1 MIDSVSDRDEKEI
14 SSRNLF
20 QIAREKL
27 CDYVLITYMK
37 KYELAYHYYAE
48 AKRASSAKIIYSNPA
63 SDIVRSVQT
72 TAYDQKIYIYV
83 LFTSQGLSVLGK
95 TVPEV
100 LDTQNRVRILK
111 GDLKGFQEK
120 FKTKDRIPSA
130 VSGQY
135 GENTARSRN
144 QSDWRIC
151 RIPPAHELRKKLKMI
166 FSHLKGAK
174 KKENQSLAKTFKEL
188 FSLCPNHFR

>member
-1 MIDSVSDRDEKEI
+1 MWLRINNIHEKIRVSLSLLCRSKARI
-14 SSRNLF
+14 KCKNNLF
-20 QIAREKL
+20 KP
-27 CDYVLITYMK
+27 CK
-37 KYELAYHYYAE
+37 WH
-48 AKRASSAKIIYSNPA
+48 RAFSQNNCVWSKN
-63 SDIVRSVQT
+63 
-72 TAYDQKIYIYV
+72 IYICV

-120 FKTKDRIPSA
+120 FKTKDRIPPA

-174 KKENQSLAKTFKEL
+174 KQENQSLAKTFKEL
-188 FSLCPNHFR
+188 FSLCPNHFRWNGIVVSEV

>member
-1 MIDSVSDRDEKEI
+1 
-14 SSRNLF
+14 
-20 QIAREKL
+20 
-27 CDYVLITYMK
+27 MK
-37 KYELAYHYYAE
+37 KYEIAYHYYAE

-63 SDIVRSVQT
+63 SDIVRSVKT
-72 TAYDQKIYIYV
+72 TAYD
-83 LFTSQGLSVLGK
+83 QGLSVLGK

-100 LDTQNRVRILK
+100 LDTQNRVRISK

-120 FKTKDRIPSA
+120 FKTKDRIPPA

-174 KKENQSLAKTFKEL
+174 KKRKSK
-188 FSLCPNHFR
+188 SG